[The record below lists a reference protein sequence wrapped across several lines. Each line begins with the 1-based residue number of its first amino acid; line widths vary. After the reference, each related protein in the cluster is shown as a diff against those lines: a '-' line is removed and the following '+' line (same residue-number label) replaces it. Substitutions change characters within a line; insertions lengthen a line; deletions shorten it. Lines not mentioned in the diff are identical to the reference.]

1 MIEVPAAA
9 LLIETFLRHFDF
21 VSIGTNDLVQYTLAV
36 DRVNDEVAHL
46 YEPLHPAILR
56 LLHQTVK
63 AGHAA
68 GKWVGMCGEM
78 AGDPHYTR
86 LLLGLGLREFSMHPS
101 GLLEIKR
108 IVRESELE
116 SLRRAADDIMLA
128 RDTATLHALVE
139 ELNSR

>member
-1 MIEVPAAA
+1 M
-9 LLIETFLRHFDF
+9 
-21 VSIGTNDLVQYTLAV
+21 
-36 DRVNDEVAHL
+36 
-46 YEPLHPAILR
+46 LR
-56 LLHQTVK
+56 LIARTIK
-63 AGHAA
+63 AGQQAQIP
-68 GKWVGMCGEM
+68 VGMCGEM